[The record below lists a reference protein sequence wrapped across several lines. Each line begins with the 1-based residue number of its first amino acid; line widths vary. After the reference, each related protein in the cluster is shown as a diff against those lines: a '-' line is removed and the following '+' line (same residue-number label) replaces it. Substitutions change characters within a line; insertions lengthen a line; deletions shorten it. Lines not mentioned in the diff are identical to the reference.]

1 MSDLKFELK
10 ETAGDDDHKMYT
22 KLKIE
27 GESVEVKQ
35 FLKRY
40 LND

>member
-1 MSDLKFELK
+1 MSNLKFEIR

-22 KLKIE
+22 KMKIE
-27 GESVEVKQ
+27 GDSIEVKD
-35 FLKRY
+35 FLRRY